1 MKPDSKRSKTAV
13 SHDATKSKT
22 AASKLSGSHDATKSK
37 TAASKLSGA
46 IQSMKICIISLDV
59 LRTVFPRMFLHDSHD
74 NIMHRVLPELQK
86 LTPNTVEK
94 WNVPFDQIWGTLPP
108 NVTGLFKYNKTLE
121 NNTHN
126 KYGPLFNEFG
136 ALLTLH
142 CGLIVDETHK
152 PDKDRICCCPLSAVN
167 TSYLKTD
174 RNLQCKPTTGIKRF
188 TVSELMEHAKNAHES
203 HNM

>member
-13 SHDATKSKT
+13 SHDATIKSKT

-37 TAASKLSGA
+37 PAASKLSGA
-46 IQSMKICIISLDV
+46 IQSMKTCIISLDV

-74 NIMHRVLPELQK
+74 NVMHRVLPELQK

-108 NVTGLFKYNKTLE
+108 DVTGLFKYNKTLE
-121 NNTHN
+121 NNMHN

-174 RNLQCKPTTGIKRF
+174 RNLQC
-188 TVSELMEHAKNAHES
+188 NCQ
-203 HNM
+203 